1 MRSIL
6 AMVGIFIGVMVLLY
20 FGITMTA
27 QIPTPSEDTTAYQ
40 QYTNLTKIIDLSY
53 GGFQGILLILF
64 AGILIAAILLMMPRR
79 R

>member
-20 FGITMTA
+20 FGINMVAEVPEPAVNT
-27 QIPTPSEDTTAYQ
+27 SAYQ
-40 QYTNLTKIIDLSY
+40 QYTNLTGIINLSY

-64 AGILIAAILLMMPRR
+64 AGILLAAILLMIPRR

>member
-27 QIPTPSEDTTAYQ
+27 QIPAPGEDTAAYQ
-40 QYTNLTKIIDLSY
+40 QYTNLTKVIDLSY

>member
-20 FGITMTA
+20 FGINMVAEVPEPATDTA
-27 QIPTPSEDTTAYQ
+27 AYQ
-40 QYTNLTKIIDLSY
+40 QYTNLTGIINLSY

-64 AGILIAAILLMMPRR
+64 AGILLAAILLMIPRR

>member
-20 FGITMTA
+20 FGINMVA
-27 QIPTPSEDTTAYQ
+27 QVPEPTVNTSAYQ

-64 AGILIAAILLMMPRR
+64 AGILLAAILLMIPRR

>member
-27 QIPTPSEDTTAYQ
+27 QIPTPSEDTAAYQ

-53 GGFQGILLILF
+53 GGFQGILLIVF
-64 AGILIAAILLMMPRR
+64 AAILIAAIFLMMPRR

>member
-6 AMVGIFIGVMVLLY
+6 AMVGIFIGVIVLLY

-27 QIPTPSEDTTAYQ
+27 QIPTPSEDTSAYQ
-40 QYTNLTKIIDLSY
+40 QYTNLTGIINLSY

-64 AGILIAAILLMMPRR
+64 AGILLAAILLMIPRR

>member
-1 MRSIL
+1 
-6 AMVGIFIGVMVLLY
+6 MVGIFIGVIVLLY

-27 QIPTPSEDTTAYQ
+27 QIPTPSEDTSAYQ
-40 QYTNLTKIIDLSY
+40 QYTNLTGIINLSY

-64 AGILIAAILLMMPRR
+64 AGILLAAILLMIPRR